1 MTYEAGRT
9 YDIDHSRKGRMTI
22 AVTAVNGEW
31 IKGTIVTGTAK
42 MLSVMNEDLGPG
54 EELTFR
60 DSLARILAVHPV
72 AENG

>member
-31 IKGTIVTGTAK
+31 ITGTIVTGKAK
-42 MLSVMNEDLGPG
+42 MLSIMNEDLGPG
-54 EELTFR
+54 EQLTFR

-72 AENG
+72 TADE